1 MSQATPQVRAHTGG
15 TDQSS
20 HLKRTLGTWAIV
32 GLGLGY
38 MTPTVIFDTFGIVAE
53 ETNFLVP
60 LAYLMAM
67 VAMAF
72 TAVSYGRMVQVYPSA
87 GSAYTYASE
96 TIHPNVGFVIGWS
109 SLLDYLLLPLVNA
122 LILRS
127 YMESFFPE
135 VTPALWVFVV
145 VAAVTAMVLFS
156 MSNTS
161 RFNGILVVFAIV
173 LIVVFVVLTWR
184 QLAAGEGNGTPFSTR
199 PLWHEGASL
208 GPVITG
214 ATIVC
219 FSFIGF
225 DAITMYTEE
234 AKDAQTVPRA
244 IMWTLLIGG
253 AIFFIA
259 GWFAQSRFP
268 TMDGFSEDALQNSA
282 LPEMAELIGGTL
294 FKAFLT
300 AAAFAATLASGLA
313 SHASVSR
320 MLYVMGRNGRG
331 PISRTFSFVHPRWRT
346 PALSVIFVGL
356 VSLLAIPLNLDF
368 VAALINFGALMAFTF
383 VNLTVIVYFAWR
395 KKLVRTPRE
404 IFTNV
409 VLPALG
415 VVATLILWANLS
427 PDSFRYGLMWMIAG
441 IVVML
446 ALTRFWTR
454 PLRVQLV
461 EEDMPASDELYEAMQ
476 EQEQAKAQAKEP
488 EQGAGTD

>member
-1 MSQATPQVRAHTGG
+1 MAQATAEPG
-15 TDQSS
+15 TREGNP
-20 HLKRTLGTWAIV
+20 HLKRTLGTMAIV

-38 MTPTVIFDTFGIVAE
+38 MTPTVIFDTFGIVSE
-53 ETNFLVP
+53 ETNFVVP
-60 LAYLMAM
+60 MAYLLAM
-67 VAMAF
+67 IAMAF
-72 TAVSYGRMVQVYPSA
+72 TAVSYGRMVRIYPSA
-87 GSAYTYASE
+87 GSAYTYTSE

-127 YMESFFPE
+127 YMEAFFPE
-135 VTPALWVFVV
+135 VVPALWVFVV

-161 RFNGILVVFAIV
+161 KLNGILVMFSIV
-173 LIVVFVVLTWR
+173 LIVVFVYLAWR
-184 QLAAGEGNGTPFSTR
+184 ELARGEGNGTPFSTR
-199 PLWHEGASL
+199 PLWHEGTTL

-234 AKDAQTVPRA
+234 AKDESTVPKA
-244 IMWTLLIGG
+244 IMITLLIGG

-259 GWFAQSRFP
+259 GWFAQSVFP
-268 TMDGFSEDALQNSA
+268 TMEGFSSDALENSA
-282 LPEMAELIGGTL
+282 LPEIAEKIGGPL

-331 PISRTFSFVHPRWRT
+331 PVSRTFSFVHPRWHT
-346 PALSVIFVGL
+346 PALSVLFVGL
-356 VSLLAIPLNLDF
+356 ISLLAIPLNLDF

-383 VNLTVIVYFAWR
+383 VNLSVIVLFAIR
-395 KKLVRTPRE
+395 RREIRTPSE
-404 IFTNV
+404 IFRNLI
-409 VLPALG
+409 LPALG
-415 VVATLILWANLS
+415 VAATLILWINLS
-427 PDSFRYGLMWMIAG
+427 PDSFNYGLIWLVLG
-441 IVVML
+441 ICVML
-446 ALTRFWTR
+446 VLTRFWTK
-454 PLRVQLV
+454 PLRVKL
-461 EEDMPASDELYEAMQ
+461 EEDDMPPMDELYDAMKD
-476 EQEQAKAQAKEP
+476 QA
-488 EQGAGTD
+488 

>member
-1 MSQATPQVRAHTGG
+1 MEQATAAVSPPATAG
-15 TDQSS
+15 SS

-38 MTPTVIFDTFGIVAE
+38 MTQTVIFDTFGIVAE
-53 ETNFLVP
+53 ETNYLVP

-127 YMESFFPE
+127 YMESFFPD

-145 VAAVTAMVLFS
+145 VAVVTAMVLFS

-161 RFNGILVVFAIV
+161 KFNGILVVFAIV
-173 LIVVFVVLTWR
+173 LIVVFVILTWR
-184 QLAAGEGNGTPFSTR
+184 QLAQGEGNGTPFSTR

-225 DAITMYTEE
+225 DAITRYTEE

-244 IMWTLLIGG
+244 ILRTLLIGG
-253 AIFFIA
+253 AVFFVA

-268 TMDGFSEDALQNSA
+268 TMDGFSADSLENSA
-282 LPEMAELIGGTL
+282 LPEMAELIGGTV

-320 MLYVMGRNGRG
+320 MLYVMGRHGRG

-383 VNLTVIVYFAWR
+383 VNLTVIVHFAWR

-404 IFTNV
+404 IFTNI

-415 VVATLILWANLS
+415 VLATAILWINLS
-427 PDSFRYGLMWMIAG
+427 PDSFHYGLLWMAAG

-446 ALTRFWTR
+446 GLTRFWTR

-476 EQEQAKAQAKEP
+476 EQDLEP
-488 EQGAGTD
+488 EPRD